1 MIRHI
6 NEPGLNLLKS
16 FEQLRLKAYR
26 DQGGVLTIGW
36 GHTGRDVR
44 PGLVITRERADELL
58 KADLA
63 SAEVAVCD
71 LVSTALPDNR
81 FDAVVCLVFNIGRDA
96 FSRSTIRRYLNAGA
110 WDKAA
115 AQFAVWN
122 KVTDRATGQKVVSAG
137 LINRRAAERKLF
149 ETEA

>member
-44 PGLVITRERADELL
+44 PGLAITRERADELL

-71 LVSTALPDNR
+71 LVSTALSDNR

-122 KVTDRATGQKVVSAG
+122 KVTDRTTGQKVVSAG